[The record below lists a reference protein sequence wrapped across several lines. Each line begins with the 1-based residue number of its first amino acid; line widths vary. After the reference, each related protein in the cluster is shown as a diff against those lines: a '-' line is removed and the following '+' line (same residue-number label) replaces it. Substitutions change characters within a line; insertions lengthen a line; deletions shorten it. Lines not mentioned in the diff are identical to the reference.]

1 MKSAKARA
9 FDSFARPLKPLK
21 PLNQLRP
28 LSLLNLPTLVVS
40 LDVPVLG
47 AYYRGIIDAFRAN

>member
-9 FDSFARPLKPLK
+9 FDSFARPLKPL
-21 PLNQLRP
+21 NP
-28 LSLLNLPTLVVS
+28 LSLLNLPTLVLS

-47 AYYRGIIDAFRAN
+47 AYYRDIIDAFRAN